1 MAPGSEAL
9 TLTAARQKGCTGLK
23 AQLAVSHYVCAPDVG
38 FEGFA
43 GVVAELGYAGVGL
56 TERAFGECSCEALRR
71 VLRRNALFASSVNS
85 AGYFLHADGAD
96 QERQARRN
104 TWLLDR
110 ASDIEAH
117 AVNVIVGGLEPS
129 RARPADARRRAREQL
144 FAFSRLAE
152 ARGVRLV
159 VEPVHPVGLWSK
171 GCFNTL
177 AQVLSLLRDLPGI
190 GLNIDLFHSWWDPDL
205 DAALA
210 DPHVPLDLLQICGI
224 DHVSPNGNPRRVPL
238 HEDGVGV
245 WKWIQLASRRVP
257 APVVELELF
266 AAQLPS
272 INMREL
278 LHRSSRYVSE
288 SPA

>member
-1 MAPGSEAL
+1 MN
-9 TLTAARQKGCTGLK
+9 
-23 AQLAVSHYVCAPDVG
+23 AQLAVSHYVCAPDVA
-38 FEGFA
+38 FDRFA
-43 GVVAELGYAGVGL
+43 GVVSELGFAGVGL
-56 TERAFGECSCEALRR
+56 TERALGECSCEALRR

-104 TWLLDR
+104 AWLLDR
-110 ASDIEAH
+110 ASDVEAH
-117 AVNVIVGGLEPS
+117 AVNVIVGGLGPS

-144 FAFSRLAE
+144 FEFSRVAE

-177 AQVLSLLRDLPGI
+177 AQVLSLVRDLPGI
-190 GLNIDLFHSWWDPDL
+190 GLNIDLFHSWWDPDI

-210 DPHVPLDLLQICGI
+210 DPHVPLDLFQICGI
-224 DHVSPNGNPRRVPL
+224 DHVSPEGDPRRVPL
-238 HEDGVGV
+238 DEDGVGIRE
-245 WKWIQLASRRVP
+245 WIQMAWRRVP
-257 APVVELELF
+257 APVVEVELF
-266 AAQLPS
+266 AAQLPHTD
-272 INMREL
+272 MLEL

-288 SPA
+288 CPS